1 MDAFEEAKENILL
14 MMDVEFSN
22 EIKDHVK
29 DYMQDWDMYPW
40 IW

>member
-1 MDAFEEAKENILL
+1 VDAFEEAKENILL

-29 DYMQDWDMYPW
+29 DYTQDWDMYP
-40 IW
+40 